1 MKKLFAAT
9 LALGLLSG
17 CEHLDAKREMERER
31 AEMMERM
38 ERTSKEFTERMQRD
52 IETQKQALAA
62 QSKLAVDNI
71 KSAAENNP
79 VTTGLI
85 VVGVLGALN
94 NSDDKVTATATA
106 TATATSTSTS
116 TSTATK

>member
-1 MKKLFAAT
+1 MKKLIAAT

-17 CEHLDAKREMERER
+17 CTMSLWEYRDMVRREKERD
-31 AEMMERM
+31 
-38 ERTSKEFTERMQRD
+38 K
-52 IETQKQALAA
+52 LA
-62 QSKLAVDNI
+62 QSAAPTPATNTAVDNI

-85 VVGVLGALN
+85 VLGVLGALN
-94 NSDDKVTATATA
+94 NSDNNVTATTTA